1 MSKQE
6 EVSKTQLKEE
16 MDYWV
21 KDFETKIERT
31 SETTTLAEENKQNID
46 YNYELVKELQ
56 KKIQSLEKEI
66 QEVKHFNH
74 IAIKSK
80 PLREMDL

>member
-6 EVSKTQLKEE
+6 GVVQENQLKEE

-21 KDFETKIERT
+21 KEFETKIERT
-31 SETTTLAEENKQNID
+31 SETTTLVEENKQNID
-46 YNYELVKELQ
+46 YNYELIKELQ
-56 KKIQSLEKEI
+56 NKIKSLEKEI

-74 IAIKSK
+74 VAIKSR
-80 PLREMDL
+80 PLQEMN